1 MSSKCRAH
9 VPPGR
14 RAVMDGEHGRQ
25 RATVECDLRSGQAA
39 RELDA
44 SIVHEDDRVCDVRGR
59 QVDLVPCNEPGT
71 HVVGRSALLDRGR
84 VVDTDDRESGMKRD
98 EPRPVPTADLGNSPR
113 TDCRSQSPKLV
124 IGVQVERRRLDALR
138 SGYGES
144 PAYSK
149 TTNPCRRLEGT
160 MVNLESRRTRSST
173 ARLTRL
179 KAFSVAASARTEGK
193 RTFVLE
199 P

>member
-25 RATVECDLRSGQAA
+25 RATVECSFGSVQAA

-59 QVDLVPCNEPGT
+59 QVDLVSCDDPGA
-71 HVVGRSALLDRGR
+71 HVVGRSALLDRYR
-84 VVDTDDRESGMKRD
+84 VVHTDDREPGMKRD
-98 EPRPVPTADLGNSPR
+98 EPRPVSTADLGNLPR
-113 TDCRSQSPKLV
+113 ADRRSQSPKLG

-149 TTNPCRRLEGT
+149 TTNPCPRLEGT

-179 KAFSVAASARTEGK
+179 KAFPVAASARTEAK
-193 RTFVLE
+193 RTFLLE